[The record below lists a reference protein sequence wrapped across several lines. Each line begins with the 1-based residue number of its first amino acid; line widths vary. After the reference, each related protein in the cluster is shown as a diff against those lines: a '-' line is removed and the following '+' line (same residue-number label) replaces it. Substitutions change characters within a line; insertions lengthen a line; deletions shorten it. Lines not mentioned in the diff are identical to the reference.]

1 MTDRFLRFFPSF
13 PKMVSSKTKG
23 GTTMKRNCLP
33 ASLIFL
39 GAFALWTLLLCFVDV
54 QAVGPNG
61 SSVGFAELNRFLH
74 ALTGVHW
81 ILYTVTDWLG
91 LIPLLFIMGFGL
103 LGLWQWIRRKH
114 LLRVD
119 RSILVLGIFY
129 LVVIA
134 FYLFFETVVINYR
147 PVLVNGYLEAS
158 YPSST
163 TMLAL
168 CVMPTAM
175 LQLRGRIQNPVFNRF
190 VLFVIGIFT
199 AFMVI
204 GRLLSG
210 VHWLSDIIG
219 GILLSTGLVM
229 LYHAFAGKK

>member
-1 MTDRFLRFFPSF
+1 
-13 PKMVSSKTKG
+13 
-23 GTTMKRNCLP
+23 MKRNCLL

-103 LGLWQWIRRKH
+103 LGLRQWIRRKH

-219 GILLSTGLVM
+219 GVLLSTGLVM

>member
-1 MTDRFLRFFPSF
+1 
-13 PKMVSSKTKG
+13 
-23 GTTMKRNCLP
+23 MKRNCLL

-61 SSVGFAELNRFLH
+61 SSVGFAALNRFLH

-190 VLFVIGIFT
+190 VLFVIGVFT

-219 GILLSTGLVM
+219 GVLLSTGLVM

>member
-1 MTDRFLRFFPSF
+1 
-13 PKMVSSKTKG
+13 
-23 GTTMKRNCLP
+23 MKRNCLL

-190 VLFVIGIFT
+190 VLFVIGVFT

-210 VHWLSDIIG
+210 VHWLSVIIG
-219 GILLSTGLVM
+219 GVLLSTGLVM

>member
-1 MTDRFLRFFPSF
+1 
-13 PKMVSSKTKG
+13 
-23 GTTMKRNCLP
+23 MKRNCLP

>member
-1 MTDRFLRFFPSF
+1 
-13 PKMVSSKTKG
+13 
-23 GTTMKRNCLP
+23 MKRNCLL

-210 VHWLSDIIG
+210 VHWLSDIVG

>member
-1 MTDRFLRFFPSF
+1 
-13 PKMVSSKTKG
+13 
-23 GTTMKRNCLP
+23 MKRNCLP

-210 VHWLSDIIG
+210 VHWLSDIVG